1 MEPQMPSPFTIA
13 TGALNTPIP
22 QTLKTLQGTHSLP
35 SHSILLGAL

>member
-13 TGALNTPIP
+13 TGA
-22 QTLKTLQGTHSLP
+22 LKTLQGTHSLP